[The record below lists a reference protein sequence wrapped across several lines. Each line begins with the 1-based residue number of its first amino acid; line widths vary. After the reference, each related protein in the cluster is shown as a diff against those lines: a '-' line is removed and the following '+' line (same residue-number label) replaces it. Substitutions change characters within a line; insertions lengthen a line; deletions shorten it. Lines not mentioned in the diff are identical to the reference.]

1 MSNTLFTFT
10 DTQLIFKAMLKTI
23 IRLLLL
29 FLLIAGGIW
38 LWEQYKFLKND
49 NAEAPEVSHNILLQE
64 ITSMGKIELVKYN
77 FRDVVESKIKKNFL
91 PDAKVLLI
99 VTGEATGCIDLTKI
113 KVADLQELKD
123 TVVVHLPEPE
133 ICNYKIDH
141 AKSKVYDTQYAF
153 MDEAKLVDEA
163 FQKAEAQVQQSAQ
176 SMGILEQT
184 KESAEQMLKPFIE
197 KVSGKKVVL
206 KYAMKD
212 MPRRL
217 K

>member
-141 AKSKVYDTQYAF
+141 SKSKVYDTQYAF

-212 MPRRL
+212 SPRRL

>member
-1 MSNTLFTFT
+1 
-10 DTQLIFKAMLKTI
+10 MLKTI
-23 IRLLLL
+23 IRTIC
-29 FLLIAGGIW
+29 FCLIAGGIW

-49 NAEAPEVSHNILLQE
+49 NAETPEVSHNILLQE

-77 FRDVVESKIKKNFL
+77 FRDGGIKNQEKLL

-141 AKSKVYDTQYAF
+141 SKSKVYDTQFAF

-163 FQKAEAQVQQSAQ
+163 FQKAEVQVQQSAQ

-197 KVSGKKVVL
+197 KVSGKK
-206 KYAMKD
+206 
-212 MPRRL
+212 
-217 K
+217 